1 MIIDDALN
9 LGASTK
15 AAFLALMRNAYSSS
29 TESGV

>member
-15 AAFLALMRNAYSSS
+15 AAFLAGNLQRVFKLN
-29 TESGV
+29 